1 MDEIAFPQTGNS
13 SSGMK
18 MPLIKTKGNL
28 IMEEIIII
36 VAGLSVG
43 GYAESNMLNEAK
55 QKVARTTPKKRIK
68 G

>member
-1 MDEIAFPQTGNS
+1 
-13 SSGMK
+13 

-28 IMEEIIII
+28 IIEESIII
-36 VAGLSVG
+36 VEGLSVG

-55 QKVARTTPKKRIK
+55 QKVERITPKTRNK